1 MEIMKRKIDND
12 KELDIKIQV
21 IRELLNKKMEE
32 KLETEEIKKIS
43 KEFDNIINYLRK

>member
-1 MEIMKRKIDND
+1 MKRKIDND

>member
-1 MEIMKRKIDND
+1 MKRKIDND

-32 KLETEEIKKIS
+32 RLETEEIKKIS

>member
-1 MEIMKRKIDND
+1 MKRKIDND

-21 IRELLNKKMEE
+21 IRELLKKKMEE

-43 KEFDNIINYLRK
+43 REFDNIITYLRK

>member
-1 MEIMKRKIDND
+1 MKMKIHND

-21 IRELLNKKMEE
+21 IRELLNKKMKE

-43 KEFDNIINYLRK
+43 KEFDNIIDYLRK

>member
-1 MEIMKRKIDND
+1 MKRKIDND

-43 KEFDNIINYLRK
+43 KAFDNIINYLRK

>member
-1 MEIMKRKIDND
+1 MGIMKRRIDND

-43 KEFDNIINYLRK
+43 KEFDNIIEYLRK

>member
-1 MEIMKRKIDND
+1 MT
-12 KELDIKIQV
+12 KIQV